1 MYRCAIHMYT
11 HIYVYIYVY
20 SNFLILTL
28 LQSTEKLRSAQGYI
42 NTEDQIRTKLS
53 LSFIFMEQTVTM
65 CLWEKNMEFTYM

>member
-1 MYRCAIHMYT
+1 MYI
-11 HIYVYIYVY
+11 YIYVY

-65 CLWEKNMEFTYM
+65 CLWEKKYGIYIHVRNPQPSCH